1 MQARTVAEP
10 QDARELRA
18 HLHAMWAT
26 VAGGWALHADY
37 ADARTAQLTEKLL
50 ELTMPRPG
58 ERVLELACGPGGAG
72 LAAAQRVAPDG
83 EVVLSDVAAEMTAI
97 AAARAAAR
105 GLTNV
110 STRVLDLED
119 IEQPDASYDV
129 VLCREGLMFATDPAR
144 AAREIRRVLAPG
156 GRFAL
161 AVWGPRERNPW
172 LGVVFDAVSAQT
184 GAPVPPPGVPGPFSL
199 GDPDRLA
206 GLLRDAELADVVVS
220 ELPVP
225 LRAES
230 FEEWWTRT
238 CALAGPMARVLA
250 ALPEAGVQALRARAR
265 DAVRPYETRGGLELP
280 GVALVAAGRV

>member
-10 QDARELRA
+10 RDVRELRT

-26 VAGGWALHADY
+26 VAGGWAQHADY
-37 ADARTAQLTEKLL
+37 ADARTAELTETLL
-50 ELTMPRPG
+50 ELTMPQPG

-110 STRVLDLED
+110 STCQLDLED

-129 VLCREGLMFATDPAR
+129 VLCREGLMLVPDPAR
-144 AAREIRRVLAPG
+144 AAREIQRVLRPG

-172 LGVVFDAVSAQT
+172 LGIVLDAVSAQT
-184 GAPVPPPGVPGPFSL
+184 GAPVPPAGVPGPFSL
-199 GDPDRLA
+199 GDRDRLA
-206 GLLRDAELADVVVS
+206 GLLRGAELAEVVVS
-220 ELPVP
+220 ELSVP

-230 FEEWWTRT
+230 FEDWWTRT
-238 CALAGPMARVLA
+238 SALAGPIARVLA
-250 ALPEAGVQALRARAR
+250 ALPEAAVEALRGRVR
-265 DAVRPYETRGGLELP
+265 DAVRPYETLGGLELP